1 MRSLLAVLAL
11 FAAAA
16 VQAQAQA
23 PLVREPAG
31 DPRKNQK
38 IERIVVEDAG
48 NRIEELRVGGE
59 TQSVT
64 VQPKAPVPPYEIL
77 PNDLA
82 RNRPMDR
89 REGLSGGGGQRVWN
103 VLAF

>member
-1 MRSLLAVLAL
+1 MRNLLPLLVLLAAG
-11 FAAAA
+11 AAAA
-16 VQAQAQA
+16 QA
-23 PLVREPAG
+23 PIEREPAG

-38 IERIVVEDAG
+38 IERKVVEDGG

-59 TQSVT
+59 TQAIT
-64 VQPKAPVPPYEIL
+64 VQPKAPVPAYEIQ

-82 RNRPMDR
+82 RSRPADR
-89 REGLSGGGGQRVWN
+89 REGLSGGGAQRVWN

>member
-1 MRSLLAVLAL
+1 MRSALATLAL
-11 FAAAA
+11 LAAAA
-16 VQAQAQA
+16 VQAQA
-23 PLVREPAG
+23 PIVREPAG
-31 DPRKNQK
+31 EPRKNQK
-38 IERIVVEDAG
+38 IERIVLEDGG

-64 VQPKAPVPPYEIL
+64 VQPKAPVPAYEIL
-77 PNDLA
+77 PNDGA
-82 RNRPMDR
+82 RSRPTER